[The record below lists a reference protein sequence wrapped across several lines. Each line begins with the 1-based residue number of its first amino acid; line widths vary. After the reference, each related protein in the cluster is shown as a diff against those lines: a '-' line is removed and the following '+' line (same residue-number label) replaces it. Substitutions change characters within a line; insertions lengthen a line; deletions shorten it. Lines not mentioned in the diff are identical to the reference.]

1 MRNPICWS
9 TGSFF
14 SAFFSWAGGSLS
26 SFCHPPPLQPSAT
39 SACTGGQ
46 RLVGEEPTMNS
57 SICFRISAA
66 CPAAAFCPRSG
77 PRSIVLQV
85 LIIKARPFSFKC
97 NTSCRILTELGAGP
111 GERWH
116 SELESRKLQPC
127 APTHLVSRSY
137 KAGRRASAC
146 RIKVMHEARLML
158 RVSTNETER
167 QW

>member
-97 NTSCRILTELGAGP
+97 NTSCRILTELAGP

-116 SELESRKLQPC
+116 SGSW
-127 APTHLVSRSY
+127 S
-137 KAGRRASAC
+137 RASCNRVRPLIWSRGRTRQAGVH
-146 RIKVMHEARLML
+146 RHAGLRLCM
-158 RVSTNETER
+158 RR
-167 QW
+167 D